1 MLLFGNKPQ
10 SILEPPKGVKR
21 SIAVILLLWAVGFVI
36 MYLDNLWLQIIRFKN
51 NRRNNKHQ

>member
-21 SIAVILLLWAVGFVI
+21 SIVVILLLWAVGCVI
-36 MYLDNLWLQIIRFKN
+36 MCLDSLWLQIVGFKN

>member
-10 SILEPPKGVKR
+10 SILEPPKGIKR

-36 MYLDNLWLQIIRFKN
+36 MLLDSLFLKIIRLKN
-51 NRRNNKHQ
+51 YNRNN

>member
-21 SIAVILLLWAVGFVI
+21 TIVVILLLWAIGSLI
-36 MYLDNLWLQIIRFKN
+36 MLLDEARLKIIRFKN
-51 NRRNNKHQ
+51 HRSYNDY

>member
-21 SIAVILLLWAVGFVI
+21 TIVVVLLLWAIGSLI
-36 MYLDNLWLQIIRFKN
+36 MLLDEARLKIVSLKN
-51 NRRNNKHQ
+51 NRRYN